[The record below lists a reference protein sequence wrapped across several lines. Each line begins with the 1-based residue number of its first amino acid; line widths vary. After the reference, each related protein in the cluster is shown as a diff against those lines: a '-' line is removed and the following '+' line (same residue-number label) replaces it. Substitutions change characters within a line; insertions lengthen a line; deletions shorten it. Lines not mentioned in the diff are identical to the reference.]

1 MTTRRLT
8 LDDLDRLAVPYDP
21 AISPDGRTVVYGL
34 RRPDTAADRDDRSL
48 WVVSAAGGDARELTR
63 GPADSAPRWSPD
75 GTRLAFLRKA
85 GDAGQLHLLD
95 MTHPG
100 EPEQVTEL
108 PFGAGAAVWSPDGT
122 RIAFIAPRD
131 VAAEAAGDM
140 ADPAAKPDPHAPVV
154 VDRLGY
160 KADGAG
166 LLRSLRPHIHVLQ
179 LADRDCRAVTGGDF
193 SVGSVAWHSDGD
205 RLAFSADDLPDAD
218 ITGASAV
225 FVFDPADPAAGHR
238 RVGPAGGQM
247 GPVAWPLA
255 DRGPLAVGRLDT
267 EVGHGDLLLFA
278 AAAEDAEVTDLS
290 GALDRNVMPG
300 APGYPGGA
308 PQLESDGAHLVF
320 CARDAGCTHLFRVP
334 VDGSAPPERLLGG
347 PDEVVSGLSVAGAA
361 RVAACVVAGPH
372 SYGEVVLLDT
382 ATGERTVLTDHTV
395 GSLPDV
401 ALFPAE
407 PRSFTVG
414 DGSTVHGWLLRDP
427 DLTEPGP
434 LLLDAHGGPHN
445 AWSPVPDL
453 GHGYQQHLVAQGW
466 SVLMLNV
473 RASDGYGAEHFT
485 RNVGSW
491 GHGDQ
496 ADFLDPVDAL
506 VAEGIADPDRL
517 AVTGYSYGGYTTCW
531 LTGHTDRFAAAVGG
545 GVVADTVSEL
555 ASDAGHPVL
564 GSTLKANPW
573 ESAEQLRAQSP
584 MESVGRVRTPTLLL
598 HGGDD
603 ERCPR
608 GQAEEWFVALRA
620 QNVPTRLV
628 LYPGASHLFILEGR
642 PSHRRDYCA
651 RLIDWVTTYCAG
663 EASS

>member
-1 MTTRRLT
+1 MTTASRLT

-21 AISPDGRTVVYGL
+21 AISPDGRSVVYGL
-34 RRPDTAADRDDRSL
+34 RRPDTDEDRDSRSL
-48 WVVSAAGGDARELTR
+48 WIVSANGGDARELTR
-63 GPADSAPRWSPD
+63 GPADAAARWSPD

-95 MTHPG
+95 MTGPG
-100 EPEQVTEL
+100 EPEQLTQL
-108 PFGAGAAVWSPDGT
+108 TFGAGAAVWSPDGT
-122 RIAFIAPRD
+122 RIAFTAP
-131 VAAEAAGDM
+131 VAADTD
-140 ADPAAKPDPHAPVV
+140 DPDGKPDPHAPVV
-154 VDRLGY
+154 IDRLGY
-160 KADGAG
+160 KADGTG
-166 LLRSLRPHIHVLQ
+166 LLRSLRPHVHVLD
-179 LADRDCRAVTGGDF
+179 LADGGCRAVTRGDF
-193 SVGSVAWHSDGD
+193 SVGAVAWHPDGR

-218 ITGASAV
+218 RTGASAV
-225 FVFDPADPAAGHR
+225 FVVDLDEPGAQHR
-238 RVGPAGGQM
+238 RIGPAGGQV
-247 GPVAWPLA
+247 GPVSWPIA
-255 DRGPLAVGRLDT
+255 DSGPLAVGRLDT
-267 EVGHGDLLLFA
+267 KVGHADLLLLAHATADA
-278 AAAEDAEVTDLS
+278 AVADLT
-290 GALDRNVMPG
+290 GVLDRNVMPG

-308 PQLESDGAHLVF
+308 PQLESDGEHFLF
-320 CARDAGCTHLFRVP
+320 CARDAGCTHLYRVP
-334 VDGSAPPERLLGG
+334 VDGSAAPERVLGE
-347 PDEVVSGLSVAGAA
+347 PDEAISGLSVATDAA
-361 RVAACVVAGPH
+361 VAACVLAGPD

-382 ATGERTVLTDHTV
+382 TTGERRVLTDHTAR
-395 GSLPDV
+395 SLPDV
-401 ALFPAE
+401 ALFTAE
-407 PRSFTVG
+407 PRTFAVG

-427 DLTEPGP
+427 ALTGPGP

-453 GHGYQQHLVAQGW
+453 GHGYQQILAAQGW

-555 ASDAGHPVL
+555 ASDAGHPLL
-564 GSTLKANPW
+564 GATLLANVW
-573 ESAEQLRAQSP
+573 ESADALRAQSP

-598 HGGDD
+598 HGADD
-603 ERCPR
+603 DRCPP
-608 GQAEEWFVALRA
+608 GQAEQWFAALRA
-620 QNVPTRLV
+620 QGVSTRLV

-642 PSHRRDYCA
+642 PSHRRDYSA
-651 RLIDWVTTYCAG
+651 RLVDWVTTYCTG
-663 EASS
+663 KGMS